1 MSSESRRLNIDLAGI
16 HPRDMLSLAQEAEEA
31 GFYSI
36 SVGDNASDSYVAL
49 AAIAAVTERVKLVSN
64 IATWTRTP
72 VTTARACR
80 SLALLSGGRYIFG
93 LGSMPRAWNED
104 FHGIPGEAPVSRM
117 REYVQLV
124 QLLWAATPD
133 TPVEYEGRFYRV
145 SGYRVYEPPPHPHL
159 PIYIGAS
166 RGRMVRETGEWADG
180 ILFNWNYTLPWLKN
194 TALPALSEGATRA
207 GRSLD
212 DLELMAG
219 RWVFIVESPA
229 QAEEARGSLRQGIAS
244 VYLNV
249 DYHQELLIT
258 HGFGE
263 EVAAAKTALAHG
275 DFEGAAN
282 SITDRMVDT
291 FAIIG
296 TADEC
301 LERVAE
307 YTSLVNSFT
316 VSTLTGRM
324 SRPEGINA
332 VRKLIRTFGS

>member
-1 MSSESRRLNIDLAGI
+1 MSSEARRLNIDLAGM
-16 HPRDMLSLAQEAEEA
+16 HPRDMLPLAQEAEEA
-31 GFYSI
+31 GFHSI
-36 SVGDNASDSYVAL
+36 SVGDNVDDSYVAL
-49 AAIAAVTERVKLVSN
+49 AAIASVTQRVKLVSN

-80 SLALLSGGRYIFG
+80 RLASLSGGRYIFG
-93 LGSMPRAWNED
+93 LGSMPRAWNEG

-117 REYVQLV
+117 REYVELV

-145 SGYRVYEPPPHPHL
+145 SGYRVHEPPPHPHL

-180 ILFNWNYTLPWLKN
+180 ILFNWNYTPAWLKS

-207 GRSLD
+207 GRSLN
-212 DLELMAG
+212 DLELVSG
-219 RWVFIVESPA
+219 RWVFIVNSPA
-229 QAEEARGSLRQGIAS
+229 QAEEARAAFRKGVAS

-263 EVAAAKTALAHG
+263 EVAAAKAALARG
-275 DFEGAAN
+275 DSKGAAN
-282 SITDRMVDT
+282 SISDRMVDT

-307 YTSLVNSFT
+307 YTSLVNCFT
-316 VSTLTGRM
+316 VSTLAGGM
-324 SRPEGINA
+324 SRPEGMNA
-332 VRKLIRTFGS
+332 VRQLIRTFGG

>member
-1 MSSESRRLNIDLAGI
+1 
-16 HPRDMLSLAQEAEEA
+16 
-31 GFYSI
+31 
-36 SVGDNASDSYVAL
+36 
-49 AAIAAVTERVKLVSN
+49 
-64 IATWTRTP
+64 
-72 VTTARACR
+72 
-80 SLALLSGGRYIFG
+80 
-93 LGSMPRAWNED
+93 
-104 FHGIPGEAPVSRM
+104 
-117 REYVQLV
+117 
-124 QLLWAATPD
+124 
-133 TPVEYEGRFYRV
+133 
-145 SGYRVYEPPPHPHL
+145 
-159 PIYIGAS
+159 
-166 RGRMVRETGEWADG
+166 
-180 ILFNWNYTLPWLKN
+180 
-194 TALPALSEGATRA
+194 
-207 GRSLD
+207 
-212 DLELMAG
+212 MAG

>member
-1 MSSESRRLNIDLAGI
+1 MSSEARRLNIDLAGM
-16 HPRDMLSLAQEAEEA
+16 HPRDMLPLAQEAEEA
-31 GFYSI
+31 GFHSI
-36 SVGDNASDSYVAL
+36 SVGDNVDDSYVAL
-49 AAIAAVTERVKLVSN
+49 AAIASVTQRVKLVSN

-80 SLALLSGGRYIFG
+80 SLASLSGGRYIFG
-93 LGSMPRAWNED
+93 LGSMPRAWNEG

-117 REYVQLV
+117 REYVELV

-133 TPVEYEGRFYRV
+133 TPVEYDGRFYRV
-145 SGYRVYEPPPHPHL
+145 SGYRVHEPPPHPHL

-180 ILFNWNYTLPWLKN
+180 ILFNWNYTPAWLKS

-207 GRSLD
+207 GRSLN
-212 DLELMAG
+212 DLELVSG
-219 RWVFIVESPA
+219 RWVFIVNSPA
-229 QAEEARGSLRQGIAS
+229 QAEEARAAFRKGVAS

-263 EVAAAKTALAHG
+263 EVAAAKAALARG
-275 DFEGAAN
+275 DSKGAAN
-282 SITDRMVDT
+282 SISDRMVDT

-307 YTSLVNSFT
+307 YTSLVNCFT
-316 VSTLTGRM
+316 VSTLAGGM
-324 SRPEGINA
+324 SRPEGMNA
-332 VRKLIRTFGS
+332 VRQLIRTFGG